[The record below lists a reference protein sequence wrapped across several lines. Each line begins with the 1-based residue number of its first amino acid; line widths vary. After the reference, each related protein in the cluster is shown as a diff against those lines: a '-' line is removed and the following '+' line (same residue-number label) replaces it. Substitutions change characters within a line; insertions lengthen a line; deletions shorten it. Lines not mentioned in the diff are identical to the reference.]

1 MTRVVEQPSGSHN
14 MGQSFGACSSAPYLW
29 TKVRYAHYGTNILFR
44 PRSIVIGNPELSWW
58 RAEFRLGLTN
68 TAGTEYAAATSYKYW
83 GQLPGFT
90 QVTGAWYLG
99 GFRLRTQ
106 VPSILKNSAGEIHS
120 CQWGTFIIDLS
131 YDMAHAS

>member
-1 MTRVVEQPSGSHN
+1 MTRVIESPSGSHN

-29 TKVRYAHYGTNILFR
+29 SKVRYAHYGTNILFR
-44 PRSIVIGNPELSWW
+44 PRSIVIGNDTYWW
-58 RAEFRLGLTN
+58 RATFRLGLCN
-68 TAGTEYAAATSYKYW
+68 TAGVEYAATSVDKYW
-83 GQLPGFT
+83 GVTPNYV

-106 VPSILKNSAGEIHS
+106 VPSILKDSAGSIHS